1 MEPLFKK
8 KKLVR
13 SDRFHDALTMARQ
26 SGLLHGARTEVVRG
40 RMPKALVQKAK
51 ATSGARSDT
60 ELIEMALANL
70 AVADQYPDW
79 LLSQQGTIGKEV
91 DLEF

>member
-1 MEPLFKK
+1 MRSRKK
-8 KKLVR
+8 AVR
-13 SDRFHDALTMARQ
+13 SGRFQDALTIAREA
-26 SGLLHGARTEVVRG
+26 GLLSGTKTEVVRG

-51 ATSGARSDT
+51 TTSGARSDT

-79 LLSQQGTIGKEV
+79 LLSQQGTVSKEV